1 MCAVKSQL
9 RGIATTARVRRS
21 LCVMNEFTNGHKLF
35 SPLCPAVLVPV
46 TMAQWTASIKH
57 TAFQIPKADES
68 PVLCS
73 YLCYLSIDGV
83 AKQTII
89 SMNRVCVADG
99 RLWSMGHEPRLGQER
114 SQNLN
119 PSKAKRIPAMRTTI
133 QMMHL
138 LNPRRQR
145 KSRRHLF
152 LAEANQRRRKRSN
165 RQRSTISLSWRTS
178 MPTR

>member
-1 MCAVKSQL
+1 
-9 RGIATTARVRRS
+9 
-21 LCVMNEFTNGHKLF
+21 MNEFTNGHKLF

-99 RLWSMGHEPRLGQER
+99 RLWSMGHEPRLGQLQGGCIRKEPKVA
-114 SQNLN
+114 L
-119 PSKAKRIPAMRTTI
+119 
-133 QMMHL
+133 
-138 LNPRRQR
+138 R
-145 KSRRHLF
+145 KSVGSGV
-152 LAEANQRRRKRSN
+152 LALM
-165 RQRSTISLSWRTS
+165 RQPR
-178 MPTR
+178 